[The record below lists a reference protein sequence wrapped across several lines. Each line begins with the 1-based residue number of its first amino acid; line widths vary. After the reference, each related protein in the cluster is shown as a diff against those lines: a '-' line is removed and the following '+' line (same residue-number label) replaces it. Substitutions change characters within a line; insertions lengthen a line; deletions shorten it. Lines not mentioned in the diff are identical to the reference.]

1 MAVKLKS
8 NAYAPSFSKGIL
20 FHRKKN
26 SLCWRINNVKI
37 FQLKKKKKSPGQV
50 LPQVLIIA
58 DIYYDN
64 RNQFKECDL
73 LTSRSDKEIK
83 DLNKQANLR
92 SVFMN
97 VSWNSL

>member
-1 MAVKLKS
+1 MHMLLL
-8 NAYAPSFSKGIL
+8 FQKGFYFIE
-20 FHRKKN
+20 KN
-26 SLCWRINNVKI
+26 SLC
-37 FQLKKKKKSPGQV
+37 LKDKQYKNISAKKKKSPGQV

-92 SVFMN
+92 RVFVN

>member
-1 MAVKLKS
+1 MHMLLLFQKGFYFIEKKFSLLKD
-8 NAYAPSFSKGIL
+8 KQC
-20 FHRKKN
+20 KN
-26 SLCWRINNVKI
+26 ISA
-37 FQLKKKKKSPGQV
+37 KKKKKSPGQV